1 MKLLTAFALIL
12 LFTLFPLSINA
23 QKDYT
28 QESASSS
35 AVVATD
41 SAVLFW
47 PLSAGKTEG
56 DSFYSLKLLKEQ
68 IRGFFL
74 FDLNQKADYAV
85 FLGTKRVLE
94 AEQLLKNDKID
105 LGQKALDRAD
115 LEFSSAYQL
124 IKKAAI
130 EGKFS
135 AEKIR
140 RDRLTNVK
148 KLADSLKSSV
158 PESLH
163 PKLDMVKE
171 RADALL
177 RDYLP

>member
-1 MKLLTAFALIL
+1 MKFLLTSFAIV
-12 LFTLFPLSINA
+12 LFLTLFPLHINA
-23 QKDYT
+23 Q
-28 QESASSS
+28 ESGSPS
-35 AVVATD
+35 AAIATD

-56 DSFYSLKLLKEQ
+56 DSLYSLKLLKEQ
-68 IRGFFL
+68 FRGFFFL
-74 FDLNQKADYAV
+74 DHTQKADYAV

-94 AEQLLKNDKID
+94 AEHLLKNGKTD
-105 LGQKALDRAD
+105 LGEKALERAD
-115 LEFSSAYQL
+115 KEFSSAYQL
-124 IKKAAI
+124 VKKAAT

-140 RDRLTNVK
+140 RDRLTNIKNLV
-148 KLADSLKSSV
+148 DSLKLSV
-158 PESLH
+158 SEQSH
-163 PKLDMVKE
+163 PKLDIVRE